1 MGAQTSNSYA
11 GKILRVDLSRRRW
24 QVENLNFNLALQYLG
39 SRGLA
44 SRILFEEI
52 NPAVDPLSPDNKLI
66 FATGPLTGTVAPT
79 GGRYTVV
86 TKGALTNAIAASN
99 SGGYFGPELKCAGYD
114 LLILEG
120 RADKPV
126 YLWLCDDQ
134 LEIRD
139 ASHLWGTTVSVCEDR
154 LRNEMDAQAVIASIG
169 PAGENLVRFACVIN
183 DKYRAAGRSGVGAV
197 MGSKNLKAIAV
208 RGHGSLTVADPK
220 EFMAAVSRVF
230 LSLKKHPATG
240 INFPTYGTGVMMHLM
255 NENGMLPTRNFQDG
269 VFAGAH
275 NLSAET
281 IHDTI
286 LVRNKGCFS
295 CPIGCARVTE
305 IKEGPYKG
313 SGEGPEYETAFG
325 LGPACGVDD
334 LAAVT
339 KAGYLCN
346 EFGMDTISAGATM
359 GCAMEL
365 FEKGYLTRSEV
376 GFDLR
381 FGEPDLVVKLTEM
394 VGRRQGFGDVLGEGA
409 MRIAQRYGHPELFMG
424 VKGQDFP
431 GYDPRGSQAMGLGYA
446 TSNRGACH
454 TRGYPI
460 HVEVLGYPRRYDPHS
475 TEGKAALEKDLQD
488 YSAVTDSAGI
498 CKFTDP
504 ALPREELASL
514 LSSATGFSI
523 DVTEVLKIGER
534 IWNLERIFNLRAG
547 FSRTDDTLPR
557 RLLEEPFKEG
567 PNRGVTVRLKEMLDE
582 YYKLRGWD
590 SEGKPTREKLEEL
603 GVALESV
610 PV

>member
-99 SGGYFGPELKCAGYD
+99 SGGYFGPELKYAGYD

-346 EFGMDTISAGATM
+346 EF
-359 GCAMEL
+359 
-365 FEKGYLTRSEV
+365 
-376 GFDLR
+376 
-381 FGEPDLVVKLTEM
+381 
-394 VGRRQGFGDVLGEGA
+394 
-409 MRIAQRYGHPELFMG
+409 
-424 VKGQDFP
+424 
-431 GYDPRGSQAMGLGYA
+431 
-446 TSNRGACH
+446 
-454 TRGYPI
+454 
-460 HVEVLGYPRRYDPHS
+460 
-475 TEGKAALEKDLQD
+475 
-488 YSAVTDSAGI
+488 
-498 CKFTDP
+498 
-504 ALPREELASL
+504 
-514 LSSATGFSI
+514 
-523 DVTEVLKIGER
+523 
-534 IWNLERIFNLRAG
+534 
-547 FSRTDDTLPR
+547 
-557 RLLEEPFKEG
+557 
-567 PNRGVTVRLKEMLDE
+567 
-582 YYKLRGWD
+582 
-590 SEGKPTREKLEEL
+590 
-603 GVALESV
+603 
-610 PV
+610 